1 MRVSLLLSF
10 HRVPLKPEQASA
22 ARDALGKVL
31 YTKLFDH
38 IVAQVNQCFPFESSS
53 TYIGVLDIAG
63 FGESMAKECQTCAK
77 LGKGGEV
84 LGVLQTSR
92 LLPDPI
98 HCISSSF
105 PFFQGL
111 LPLTLFRFQNIK
123 LFCIISPASH
133 PFSTFPSSHSSLS
146 HLPYPSLP
154 ILPESHTPNVPHKLK
169 CLRKP

>member
-63 FGESMAKECQTCAK
+63 FGKSMAKECQTCAK
-77 LGKGGEV
+77 MGKGGRCW
-84 LGVLQTSR
+84 GCSR
-92 LLPDPI
+92 PPASCLIPYIAFPAP
-98 HCISSSF
+98 S
-105 PFFQGL
+105 PFF
-111 LPLTLFRFQNIK
+111 K
-123 LFCIISPASH
+123 A
-133 PFSTFPSSHSSLS
+133 SSL
-146 HLPYPSLP
+146 
-154 ILPESHTPNVPHKLK
+154 
-169 CLRKP
+169 